1 MSNLL
6 RSNVLDQQLDLIN
19 LIFWPDFI
27 NYISTAWINQLY
39 GLNLSNSYQQQF
51 DAINLLYWHH
61 QLDLIYI
68 NSLNLLTW
76 YDQLDLVKLML
87 GIWFNHLYH
96 IYINRLNYFPCFYQ
110 FAVINFI
117 WLIDTSTSFDQLHIN
132 SLNFQPDAIR
142 LIFSSV
148 GSYNGNCFL
157 WWDELVVMNLNQ

>member
-76 YDQLDLVKLML
+76 YYQLDLVKLML

-96 IYINRLNYFPCFYQ
+96 IYINRLNYFPCVYQ

-117 WLIDTSTSFDQLHIN
+117 WLIDTINFFWTAMVIVFFDGMNWLLWIWVNQHDNINLIWPNLLLSTWFD
-132 SLNFQPDAIR
+132 
-142 LIFSSV
+142 
-148 GSYNGNCFL
+148 
-157 WWDELVVMNLNQ
+157 